1 MIGAIFINNE
11 AFYPDYR
18 SKKVKIPQSVEV
30 TFYDVNKGVPK
41 GKANINSGT
50 YSITNYQKT
59 NGKMYLYTDGFWLLA
74 TDLTQYLVS
83 GGQLKPS
90 VPLFIKHYATFKVWR
105 WLFDY
110 K

>member
-30 TFYDVNKGVPK
+30 AFYDVNNGVPK
-41 GKANINSGT
+41 GKAHINSGT

-59 NGKMYLYTDGFWLLA
+59 NGKMYLYTDGFWLSA
-74 TDLTQYLVS
+74 AALTQYLVS
-83 GGQLKPS
+83 GGVIRALCS
-90 VPLFIKHYATFKVWR
+90 TV
-105 WLFDY
+105 Y
-110 K
+110 KALHHFQRMEVAI